1 MRILMIHNRY
11 LQRGGEDASFEAEVG
26 LLQKNDSDVVVY
38 EENNERIH
46 DLGPGRA
53 AVRSIWSSEAHGK
66 VRKLLGETRCDI
78 MHVHNFFP
86 LISPSV
92 YFAARAHH
100 VPVVQTLHQYR
111 LLCPVGTFH
120 RDNQV
125 CEDCLGKAC
134 AWPGV
139 LHGCYRSSRVASGVV
154 AATMFAHRLART
166 WTEMV
171 DIYIALTRFGR
182 DKFIKGGLPAERIMV
197 KSNFLLSNSEAGLGG
212 GGYAVF
218 VGRLEVE
225 KGIDT
230 VMRAWEKLAGK
241 IPLRVIGDGSLRLRA
256 QEEAKHIPGVTF
268 LGWRP
273 RAEVL
278 DIVGKA
284 EFLIFPS
291 TWYEGQSM
299 VLIESFSKG
308 TPVIGSR
315 IGSVEEVIE
324 DGRTGLLFNP
334 GDPDDLVAKVNWALA
349 HRAELSSMRAQ
360 ARLEYQTKYT
370 AERNYQRLMEVY
382 AKAILRTRL
391 AGAMGGQSL
400 ERESS

>member
-1 MRILMIHNRY
+1 M
-11 LQRGGEDASFEAEVG
+11 G
-26 LLQKNDSDVVVY
+26 LLRNNDCDVVIY
-38 EENNERIH
+38 EEKNERIR
-46 DLGPGRA
+46 DLGSSRA
-53 AVRSIWSSEAHGK
+53 AVRSIWSSEAYGK
-66 VRKLLGETRCDI
+66 VRKLLSEKRCDI

-111 LLCPVGTFH
+111 LICPVGTFY

-125 CEDCLGKAC
+125 CEDCLGKAFP
-134 AWPGV
+134 WPGV
-139 LHGCYRSSRVASGVV
+139 LHGCYRNSRVASGVV
-154 AATMFAHRLART
+154 AATMFAHRIART

-171 DIYIALTRFGR
+171 DVYIALTRFGR
-182 DKFIKGGLPAERIMV
+182 DNFVKGGLPVERIMV
-197 KSNFLLSNSEAGLGG
+197 KSNFLLSDPEAGPGG

-218 VGRLEVE
+218 IGRLEEE
-225 KGIDT
+225 KGIET
-230 VMRAWEKLAGK
+230 VMRAWKQLAGK
-241 IPLRVIGDGSLRLRA
+241 VPLKVVGDGSLRLRV
-256 QEEAKHIPGVTF
+256 EEEIRSIPGVTF

-278 DIVGKA
+278 DILGKA

-291 TWYEGQSM
+291 KWYEGQSM
-299 VLIESFSKG
+299 VMIESFSKG
-308 TPVIGSR
+308 TPTIGSR
-315 IGSVEEVIE
+315 IGSIEELIE
-324 DGRTGLLFNP
+324 DGRTGLLINP

-370 AERNYQRLMEVY
+370 AKLNYQRLMEVY
-382 AKAILRTRL
+382 EKAILRTKL

-400 ERESS
+400 ERESSLKD